1 MNSNNTDHL
10 NAGVSLSA
18 FLKLDTPEV
27 KQIRSLQDK
36 ETEYSE
42 YLGTIEGGIALY
54 YYEQDNKITD
64 REIISILRNIKM
76 NLDKD
81 VSYFSHPLEILMFG
95 LLADA
100 LEKKPITFHEFKLV
114 IDYVLW
120 SIDNRSWMGDK
131 QAYLKWICYFLGV
144 YTARE
149 EEQYEE
155 RVEKLGKKLHLS
167 EEDVDQ
173 LLMKSEKA
181 FTEAEM
187 EKTRLESE
195 FFAMDDDE
203 KFGFL
208 AENSPGHFDLFSIYL
223 MELQDR
229 KELELMKSLA
239 KRVSKKFGDDP
250 ELYLH
255 VAIFFSAVDFNTAKS
270 YLAKA
275 LSRVEKLEDAQ
286 AQEKRHLEIKIKKL
300 IKDCD
305 RNNR

>member
-1 MNSNNTDHL
+1 MNSNDTDHL
-10 NAGVSLSA
+10 NAGVSLSD
-18 FLKLDTPEV
+18 FLKPDTPEV
-27 KQIRSLQDK
+27 KHIRSLQDN
-36 ETEYSE
+36 EAEYSE
-42 YLGTIEGGIALY
+42 HLGTIEGGIALY
-54 YYEQDNKITD
+54 YYKQDNRITD
-64 REIISILRNIKM
+64 REIISVLRNIKM

-81 VSYFSHPLEILMFG
+81 VSYFSHPFEVLMLG
-95 LLADA
+95 PLVDA

-144 YTARE
+144 YTAKDE
-149 EEQYEE
+149 KQYEE
-155 RVEKLGKKLHLS
+155 RMEKLGKKMHLS

-173 LLMKSEKA
+173 LLLKSERK
-181 FTEAEM
+181 FTDDEM
-187 EKTRLESE
+187 EKTRIESE
-195 FFAMDDDE
+195 FFSMNDDE
-203 KFGFL
+203 KLQFL
-208 AENSPGHFDLFSIYL
+208 TENMPQQFDLFSVYL

-229 KELELMKSLA
+229 REFELMKSLA

-255 VAIFFSAVDFNTAKS
+255 VAIFFSAVDLNTAKS

-275 LSRVEKLEDAQ
+275 LSRVEKLEGAQ
-286 AQEKRHLEIKIKKL
+286 AQEKRRLEIKIKKL